1 MKSFTVDE
9 LISELQNLAKSA
21 SRGGATKVCIDDI
34 EGNLGAY
41 GPLETLEVVYDCE
54 TDHITIFCNQ
64 FEH

>member
-41 GPLETLEVVYDCE
+41 
-54 TDHITIFCNQ
+54 
-64 FEH
+64 